1 MVEETGMVRW
11 AGKIVMLAAA
21 AGLAGCANDGMV
33 SPSSLNEGIAISYGT
48 VENVTPVQ
56 VSPTGEVAGS
66 VMGGLLGLALTAGHS
81 GGSMLLGTAGGAL
94 AGGLLGHTLQG
105 SDRADQFM
113 IRRTDGSTLEVTTEQ
128 RDLEVG
134 DCVAIEQGRHT
145 SLRRMPSQHCE
156 PGPGVTAD
164 RRVALEAQHDAQVC
178 HEAKEELL
186 QAQGDAAIKAGAAR
200 VQALCNG

>member
-1 MVEETGMVRW
+1 MGRR
-11 AGKIVMLAAA
+11 AGTLVALAAIT
-21 AGLAGCANDGMV
+21 GLGGCAGNDMV

-48 VENVTPVQ
+48 VESVTPVQ

-81 GGSMLLGTAGGAL
+81 GGSMLLGAAGGAL
-94 AGGLLGHTLQG
+94 AGGLLGHTMQG
-105 SDRADQFM
+105 SDRADQFL
-113 IRRTDGSTLEVTTEQ
+113 IRRVDGSTLEVTTEQ

-145 SLRRMPSQHCE
+145 SLRRTAEQYCQ
-156 PGPGVTAD
+156 PGRGVAAD
-164 RRVALEAQHDAQVC
+164 SRVALEAQHDAQVC
-178 HEAKEELL
+178 HEAKEELV

>member
-1 MVEETGMVRW
+1 
-11 AGKIVMLAAA
+11 
-21 AGLAGCANDGMV
+21 MV

-48 VENVTPVQ
+48 VESVTPVQ

-81 GGSMLLGTAGGAL
+81 GGSMLLGAASGAL
-94 AGGLLGHTLQG
+94 AGGLLGHTMQG

-113 IRRTDGSTLEVTTEQ
+113 IRRVDGTTLEVTTAQ

-145 SLRRMPSQHCE
+145 SLRRTPEQYCQ
-156 PGPGVTAD
+156 PGLGVAAD
-164 RRVALEAQHDAQVC
+164 SRVALEAQHDAQVC
-178 HEAKEELL
+178 HEAKEELV

>member
-1 MVEETGMVRW
+1 MGQRARTLV
-11 AGKIVMLAAA
+11 ALAAIT
-21 AGLAGCANDGMV
+21 GLGGCAGNGMV
-33 SPSSLNEGIAISYGT
+33 SPASLNEGIAISYGT
-48 VENVTPVQ
+48 VESVTPVQ
-56 VSPTGEVAGS
+56 VSPTGEVAGG

-81 GGSMLLGTAGGAL
+81 GGSMLLGAAGGAL
-94 AGGLLGHTLQG
+94 AGGLLGHTMQG

-113 IRRTDGSTLEVTTEQ
+113 IRRVDGSTLEVTTEQ

-145 SLRRMPSQHCE
+145 SLRRTAEQYCQ
-156 PGPGVTAD
+156 PGLGVAGD
-164 RRVALEAQHDAQVC
+164 SRVALEAQHDAQVC
-178 HEAKEELL
+178 HEAKEELV

>member
-1 MVEETGMVRW
+1 MGRR
-11 AGKIVMLAAA
+11 AGTLVALAAIT
-21 AGLAGCANDGMV
+21 GLGGCAGNGMV

-48 VENVTPVQ
+48 VESVTPVQ

-81 GGSMLLGTAGGAL
+81 GGSMLLGAAGGAL
-94 AGGLLGHTLQG
+94 AGGLLGHTMQG
-105 SDRADQFM
+105 SDRADQFL
-113 IRRTDGSTLEVTTEQ
+113 IRRVDGSTLEVTTEQ

-145 SLRRMPSQHCE
+145 SLRRTAEQYCQ
-156 PGPGVTAD
+156 PGLGVAAD
-164 RRVALEAQHDAQVC
+164 SRVALEAQHDAQVC
-178 HEAKEELL
+178 HEAKEELV